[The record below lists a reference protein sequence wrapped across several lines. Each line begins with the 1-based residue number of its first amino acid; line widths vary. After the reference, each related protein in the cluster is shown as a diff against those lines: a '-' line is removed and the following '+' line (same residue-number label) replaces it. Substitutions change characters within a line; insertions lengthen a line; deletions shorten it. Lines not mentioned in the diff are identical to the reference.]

1 MPRLVDEITYVK
13 AAEATDVATQSAIL
27 GPFFREDHPVRQ
39 KGDSISFN
47 TPKDAEVSTLHPRRD
62 WIRPLISSH
71 RPCTCTAKFWTR

>member
-1 MPRLVDEITYVK
+1 VDEITYVK

-47 TPKDAEVSTLHPRRD
+47 TPKDAEVSNLPPNEIGPGR
-62 WIRPLISSH
+62 
-71 RPCTCTAKFWTR
+71 